1 MGHLDAPKGAV
12 ARLMY
17 FDEFSRSYRLKAP
30 YVYSLWAV
38 SAGLILSWIV
48 AVW

>member
-1 MGHLDAPKGAV
+1 MGHLDPPKGAV

-17 FDEFSRSYRLKAP
+17 FDDFSRSYRLKAP
-30 YVYSLWAV
+30 YVISLWV
-38 SAGLILSWIV
+38 VGAGLVLSWIV